1 MGSDPAAE
9 YAPEPDESP
18 RHVVPVAAFRIGRT
32 HVTNAEYAAFVSAT
46 GRPFPSHWPG
56 AVPSADQARHPVT
69 YVSWDDARAFCAWA
83 GGFLPTEAQWERA
96 ARGDDERTWP
106 WGDDAPTPEHATF
119 AAAGTTAVGL
129 HPAGASP
136 FGALDLAGNA
146 WEWTASAYR
155 AYPYDEDDGREDDAS
170 PGQRVVRGGT
180 YSHGPGEIRCSSRH
194 GMLAGAVDHYVGFRL
209 ACAPEASLSLDLA
222 LVDVPGGDVVLGNDP
237 RPSRGVALPDEA
249 PRHVVAVPAFELGAT
264 PVTNAQYLAF
274 VRATG
279 HHAPPHWVDG
289 AVPEGLDEHP
299 VTYVDWFDAGA
310 YCRFSGTRLPTE
322 AEWEK
327 AARGTD
333 GRLYP
338 WGDDEPEVGG
348 TKAAFGSGAKGG
360 AASVVGGFP
369 AGASPYGALDMAGN
383 VWEWVS
389 TAYAPYPY
397 CASDG
402 REDPELGS
410 PRVLRGG
417 SFASMRPSFVRCA
430 SRSRSAPGRRSAHI
444 GFRVARDSGSPSERE
459 PRLRRH
465 CSAARP
471 ARRPRDRRRRGYDA
485 LVGAVSVAEGLSLVT
500 RDTRA
505 VELYRA
511 LDVDFEL
518 ID

>member
-32 HVTNAEYAAFVSAT
+32 HVTNGEYAAFVSAT
-46 GRPFPSHWPG
+46 GRPSPSHWPG
-56 AVPSADQARHPVT
+56 AVPSADQARTRSPTSRGMTRAPSAPGRVA
-69 YVSWDDARAFCAWA
+69 SSRPRRSGSAR
-83 GGFLPTEAQWERA
+83 RA
-96 ARGDDERTWP
+96 ATTSVRGPGATTRRP
-106 WGDDAPTPEHATF
+106 PEHATF

-237 RPSRGVALPDEA
+237 RPSGGVALPDEA
-249 PRHVVAVPAFELGAT
+249 PRHVVAVPAFELAAT

-338 WGDDEPEVGG
+338 WGDDEPEPGG
-348 TKAAFGSGAKGG
+348 TRAAFGSGSKGG
-360 AASVVGGFP
+360 AASAVAGFP

-397 CASDG
+397 CATDG
-402 REDPELGS
+402 REDPQLGS

-444 GFRVARDSGSPSERE
+444 GFRVARDSGSPS
-459 PRLRRH
+459 
-465 CSAARP
+465 
-471 ARRPRDRRRRGYDA
+471 
-485 LVGAVSVAEGLSLVT
+485 
-500 RDTRA
+500 
-505 VELYRA
+505 
-511 LDVDFEL
+511 
-518 ID
+518 